1 MTTTV
6 EGFVSVKSI
15 AKTFAAGKTAERH
28 LYQKLGELGLPN
40 GRVSIKCYWYINII
54 DIIFNAMNADNDI
67 LIIYVLF
74 FQGDSID
81 LEVFTFE
88 IFLQI
93 YKDICP
99 RGDIAELFQS
109 M

>member
-40 GRVSIKCYWYINII
+40 GRVSTKWDWYTCIGNIE
-54 DIIFNAMNADNDI
+54 D
-67 LIIYVLF
+67 
-74 FQGDSID
+74 
-81 LEVFTFE
+81 
-88 IFLQI
+88 FL
-93 YKDICP
+93 CN
-99 RGDIAELFQS
+99 S
-109 M
+109 

>member
-40 GRVSIKCYWYINII
+40 GRVSTKWDWYTYIGNNKHIWLVHNQKSSNHNLLLSGWFDRSWSLYI
-54 DIIFNAMNADNDI
+54 RNFSSN
-67 LIIYVLF
+67 
-74 FQGDSID
+74 
-81 LEVFTFE
+81 
-88 IFLQI
+88 LQRHM
-93 YKDICP
+93 P
-99 RGDIAELFQS
+99 
-109 M
+109 

>member
-54 DIIFNAMNADNDI
+54 DISYAINADNDFS
-67 LIIYVLF
+67 IISVVF

>member
-54 DIIFNAMNADNDI
+54 DIFYAINSDI
-67 LIIYVLF
+67 DISIISVVF

>member
-40 GRVSIKCYWYINII
+40 GRVSTKRDWYRYVGNIE
-54 DIIFNAMNADNDI
+54 D
-67 LIIYVLF
+67 
-74 FQGDSID
+74 
-81 LEVFTFE
+81 
-88 IFLQI
+88 
-93 YKDICP
+93 C
-99 RGDIAELFQS
+99 
-109 M
+109 

>member
-40 GRVSIKCYWYINII
+40 GRVSTNEI
-54 DIIFNAMNADNDI
+54 DIDI
-67 LIIYVLF
+67 LVILRIIN
-74 FQGDSID
+74 
-81 LEVFTFE
+81 T
-88 IFLQI
+88 
-93 YKDICP
+93 
-99 RGDIAELFQS
+99 
-109 M
+109 